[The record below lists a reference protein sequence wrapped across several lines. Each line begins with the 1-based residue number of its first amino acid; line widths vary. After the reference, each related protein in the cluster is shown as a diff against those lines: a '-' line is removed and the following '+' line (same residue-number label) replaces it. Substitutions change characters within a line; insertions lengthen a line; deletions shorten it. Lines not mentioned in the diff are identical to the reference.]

1 MCHDFVSGFIVIIW
15 NSIILFIRIYIMLNR
30 ERENKTSQTNLAIVT
45 LKLLVLAGFRNVFL
59 SNCVSS
65 DYRVQGTVAASNE
78 RAVF

>member
-1 MCHDFVSGFIVIIW
+1 
-15 NSIILFIRIYIMLNR
+15 MLNR